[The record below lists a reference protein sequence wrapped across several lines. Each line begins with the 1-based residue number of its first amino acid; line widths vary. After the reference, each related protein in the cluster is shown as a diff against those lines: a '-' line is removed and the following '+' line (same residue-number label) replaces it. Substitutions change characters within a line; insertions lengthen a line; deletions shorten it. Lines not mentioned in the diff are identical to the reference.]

1 MHLSAAKERRTSIFL
16 ERQSSWHLQGS
27 SKHFPNHVQDMKED
41 EKNVKHVLQSL
52 SKELKVHDEAV
63 TAFREVS

>member
-1 MHLSAAKERRTSIFL
+1 MLSHR
-16 ERQSSWHLQGS
+16 
-27 SKHFPNHVQDMKED
+27 VQDMKED